1 MKFQQITSRIQ
12 KCYEK
17 LYKENTKRKLW
28 RMKRK
33 YKKKIMENEKTMK
46 NEILTETELKQKKLR
61 RIAIWVLYLFIAMY
75 VLQVILFITY
85 PQIVDLTGHWFF
97 TIPCLIVIT
106 FAIFFAITFQEISKG
121 DMKEKWD

>member
-28 RMKRK
+28 RMK
-33 YKKKIMENEKTMK
+33 
-46 NEILTETELKQKKLR
+46 
-61 RIAIWVLYLFIAMY
+61 YLFIAMY